1 MPIALLLLA
10 LSCPDLRA
18 GRTKSDDV
26 SWRRTVE
33 LYQMVPCLTE
43 DQLDFGREVIRGLSY
58 NSQRAFRRVC
68 LLPGIDFERSRR
80 AWAELLRLRLSYEQ
94 TLSFERWTLL
104 RGVDADL
111 AIQALEK
118 IKTLSYEAGRAFRAY
133 LQLPGITPRHALQ
146 TISLLTSMDDANN
159 RAVRAFFTIQDIDAD
174 LALDGLMVLAL
185 LKDKQGWACESFASI
200 RNMNT
205 ETMLDALPLLRQLR
219 QDDAWNAHK
228 LFLQPDMD
236 RISGWN
242 WLVRYFANP
251 PEIQEIQYYKLSRE
265 DKRAL
270 LQAFYDG
277 GEEIIWKIN
286 NLHSITDRFG
296 FEISSARLWRW
307 SDRALRKQFEQ
318 LSREVVYEYGREFY
332 PAFNA
337 DKKGAMITA
346 LRRATA
352 AERRATARNLTSPDI
367 YALLAQGSELYDSSF
382 RDILV
387 PVLKKRIRA
396 KYDDNLLAFLQDT
409 DPDNMLVSSFI
420 VSLAQ
425 KGKLT
430 TFFPENEPEQ
440 EQILDLV
447 ARSAFKDEDSIII
460 FSATFMHL
468 LEVLKPPA
476 RSYLIGRMVEEADR
490 GSAVFSRLISVILQ
504 YYLQEYPD
512 LLGPEDKSR
521 IIRMTVRLGAVD
533 LGRYLATPF
542 AEWKADGRLASIS
555 VFHPDDDGRRSFLS
569 NGRILLKNG
578 YQLALSDQYTLTPLS
593 SDRRQK
599 IQSLIKMAG
608 RDYTTPLRRLYQAM
622 RRTHFALEFRK
633 NINGIEIRHAVYIY
647 KNQKDQEK
655 LLTRFLRSGDEMFAQ
670 RGHSYWRSEQ
680 ITDPLTELLRER
692 IITSGDLT
700 AKQRFL
706 SLGSCGGV
714 KAYTKLTRMFLGHVD
729 LLATIGTGMAVINDP
744 YNKNFF
750 EVIARNP
757 SEITWKDV
765 AVQSAHIFGRGLG
778 RDYLQPGS
786 LPAILHKLL
795 EEEKKD
801 GLTRASGGIAA
812 EMVEEEASL

>member
-1 MPIALLLLA
+1 
-10 LSCPDLRA
+10 
-18 GRTKSDDV
+18 
-26 SWRRTVE
+26 
-33 LYQMVPCLTE
+33 MVPCLTE
-43 DQLDFGREVIRGLSY
+43 DELDFGREVIRGLDY
-58 NSQRAFRRVC
+58 NSQRCFRRIC
-68 LLPGIDFERSRR
+68 LLPGIDFEHSRR
-80 AWAELLRLRLSYEQ
+80 AWAELLRLNLSYEQ
-94 TLSFERWTLL
+94 TLSFEQWTLL
-104 RGVDADL
+104 RGVDAEL
-111 AIQALEK
+111 AIQALGK

-146 TISLLTSMDDANN
+146 TISLLTSMEDANN

-205 ETMLDALPLLRQLR
+205 QTMLDALPLFRQLR

-251 PEIQEIQYYKLSRE
+251 SEIQEIQYYKLSRE
-265 DKRAL
+265 DKKAL
-270 LQAFYDG
+270 LRAFYDG

-296 FEISSARLWRW
+296 FEISLAVLRRW
-307 SDRALRKQFEQ
+307 SDRDLRRKFEQ
-318 LSREVVYEYGREFY
+318 LSREVVYEYGTEFY
-332 PAFNA
+332 RAFDA
-337 DKKGAMITA
+337 DKKAAMITA

-352 AERRATARNLTSPDI
+352 AERKATARNLTSPNI

-387 PVLKKRIRA
+387 PVLKKRIRE
-396 KYDDNLLAFLQDT
+396 KYRDNLLSFLQDT

-440 EQILDLV
+440 EQILNLV
-447 ARSAFKDEDSIII
+447 ARSAFKDQDSIII

-468 LEVLKPPA
+468 LEVLKPSA
-476 RSYLIGRMVEEADR
+476 RSYLVERMVEEADR
-490 GSAVFSRLISVILQ
+490 GSEVFSRLISVILQ

-512 LLGPEDKSR
+512 LLGPEDKLR
-521 IIRMTVRLGAVD
+521 IIRMTVRLGAVN

-542 AEWKADGRLASIS
+542 SEWKADGRLASIS

-578 YQLALSDQYTLTPLS
+578 YHLALSDQYTLMPLS
-593 SDRRQK
+593 AARRQE
-599 IQSLIKMAG
+599 IRNLIKAT
-608 RDYTTPLRRLYQAM
+608 RSHHATLLRLYQAM
-622 RRTHFALEFRK
+622 LQTRFALEFRK

-647 KNQKDQEK
+647 KDQKDQQK

-692 IITSGDLT
+692 IISSADLT

-765 AVQSAHIFGRGLG
+765 AVQSAHIFGQNLG

-795 EEEKKD
+795 EESKKD
-801 GLTRASGGIAA
+801 DPS
-812 EMVEEEASL
+812 